1 MIDSGATVH
10 ATSRREF
17 FSSYIPRDSGF
28 VKMGNGNRT
37 RVAGE
42 GDVCLETENGT
53 RLVLK
58 NVKHIPDIFLNLIST
73 GKLDDE
79 GFKNT
84 FHNGQ
89 WKLTKGSL
97 VVARGKKD

>member
-10 ATSRREF
+10 ATSHREF

-28 VKMGNGNRT
+28 VKMGNGNQT
-37 RVAGE
+37 RATSE
-42 GDVCLETENGT
+42 GDVCLEMENGT

-58 NVKHIPDIFLNLIST
+58 NVKHVPDICLNLIST

-84 FHNGQ
+84 FHNG
-89 WKLTKGSL
+89 
-97 VVARGKKD
+97 

>member
-1 MIDSGATVH
+1 
-10 ATSRREF
+10 
-17 FSSYIPRDSGF
+17 
-28 VKMGNGNRT
+28 MGNGNQT
-37 RVAGE
+37 RVDGE
-42 GDVCLETENGT
+42 GDVCLETENGR

-58 NVKHIPDIFLNLIST
+58 NVKHIPDICLNLIST
-73 GKLDDE
+73 SKLDDE

-97 VVARGKKD
+97 VVARGKKDLALYFMHENLSKDLVNAVEKESTVEL

>member
-1 MIDSGATVH
+1 MIDSGTSVH
-10 ATSRREF
+10 AISHREF
-17 FSSYIPRDSGF
+17 FLSYIPRDFGF
-28 VKMGNGNRT
+28 INLENGNQT
-37 RVAGE
+37 RVASE

-53 RLVLK
+53 TLLLK
-58 NVKHIPDIFLNLIST
+58 NVKHIPDIHLNLIST

-89 WKLTKGSL
+89 
-97 VVARGKKD
+97 

>member
-1 MIDSGATVH
+1 
-10 ATSRREF
+10 
-17 FSSYIPRDSGF
+17 
-28 VKMGNGNRT
+28 MGNGNRT

-42 GDVCLETENGT
+42 GDVYLETENGT
-53 RLVLK
+53 RLALK
-58 NVKHIPDIFLNLIST
+58 NVKHIPDIRLNLIST

-97 VVARGKKD
+97 VVARGKKDSTLYFTHANLSKDIVNVVEKESIVEL